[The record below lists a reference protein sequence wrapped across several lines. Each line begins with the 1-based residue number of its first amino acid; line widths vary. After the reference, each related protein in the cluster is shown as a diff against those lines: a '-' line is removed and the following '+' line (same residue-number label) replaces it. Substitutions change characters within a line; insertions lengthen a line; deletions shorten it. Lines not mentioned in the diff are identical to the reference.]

1 MQILV
6 KRLVACTSTVCGRE
20 QMSELSA
27 FIYNNGNQSHV
38 KLHVKTNAQKVN

>member
-20 QMSELSA
+20 QMSKLSA
-27 FIYNNGNQSHV
+27 FIYNNGNQKSRE
-38 KLHVKTNAQKVN
+38 TTCEN